1 MLLLVKSLGCPAR
14 GHRANSWRSP
24 STNRVVC
31 GKLQIIFQSSCN
43 ICKLVL
49 QLSTKYD
56 SLWEDDMGLA
66 GKIVAE
72 SLRVVGKGTWN
83 LLNSHPAKMLIGG
96 AALFMAV
103 EIGSNGSGIVN
114 GISNWTHG
122 FATHAPQ
129 QSPQGFETK
138 LEQNTTSGMHG
149 DIFWQAEFSQG
160 II

>member
-1 MLLLVKSLGCPAR
+1 
-14 GHRANSWRSP
+14 
-24 STNRVVC
+24 
-31 GKLQIIFQSSCN
+31 
-43 ICKLVL
+43 
-49 QLSTKYD
+49 
-56 SLWEDDMGLA
+56 MGLA

-149 DIFWQAEFSQG
+149 GIFWQAEFSQG
-160 II
+160 IIKQPTKANIAAAIVVTMDAMSDHSPAAAVLAACDIAVENGEMSTYWKVRFERTLNKR